1 LKHVDKI
8 KMKLDGECE
17 EEPTMYPMPG
27 KCPICGDE
35 LYVEKLLCGQCGT
48 SIQGMFLPQRL
59 SQLSREQWDFVELF
73 IRSEGKLNRVQ
84 EELGLSYPTV
94 RNRLHEVIRA
104 MGYEVGEPDPE
115 EVRTQS
121 VLDDLAAGK
130 TSVADALRLLSR

>member
-1 LKHVDKI
+1 
-8 KMKLDGECE
+8 
-17 EEPTMYPMPG
+17 MYPMPG

-35 LYVEKLLCGQCGT
+35 LYVEKLMCGQCGT

-73 IRSEGKLNRVQ
+73 IQCEGKLNRVQ

-115 EVRTQS
+115 EIRTQS
-121 VLDDLAAGK
+121 VLDDLASGK
-130 TSVADALRLLSR
+130 TSVGEALRLLSR